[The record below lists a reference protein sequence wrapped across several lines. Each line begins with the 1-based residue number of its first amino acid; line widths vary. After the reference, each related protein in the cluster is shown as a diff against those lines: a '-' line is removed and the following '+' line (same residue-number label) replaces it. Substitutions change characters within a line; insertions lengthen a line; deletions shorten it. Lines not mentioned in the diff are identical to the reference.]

1 MNDTDNIVGDNVQV
15 PMPDIATNIQRYVR
29 IRDDLDRKRKEY
41 QEFEKEA
48 KYQLDQISMQIMTV
62 ADQLGVENFKTEYGT
77 AYRNVKQSYTVQ
89 NWDEYIEWAEK
100 TGNLHTIQKRVTK
113 TAVDEIVDE
122 TGEIPPG
129 LDLYTEVTFNIR
141 RS

>member
-1 MNDTDNIVGDNVQV
+1 MNDTDNLVGDNVQV